1 MQHKKTNKKK
11 TKHII
16 INSLILV
23 VLFTIIINQ
32 TVWLSNMYYLHQRE
46 LYAYSNQMMQEATLT
61 EITERTE
68 TIGGYSVYSNNITNP
83 NDSSRFITKKIATE
97 DSTYLFSIDKQD
109 PNVMPKIIQF
119 VLKDKLPINLKKLNK
134 IFSAK
139 INQSYEIENTYI
151 NYIDLIA
158 DTVIDSNKSINTKNL
173 RYIKT
178 DTIPLD
184 IINSIGV
191 IGYVKIKNNAL
202 LNKMRNQLI
211 LSIALIIIAII
222 CLIFISRSFILQWK
236 TEKMRQDSV
245 NVLTHEFKRP
255 ISGAVAMASAINY
268 YLEKNEINK
277 VLDYTQKIENEL
289 NKLTYYTKR
298 IQQISNNEK
307 ENVQLNKTYIDI
319 KPFFESL
326 RQRYSSTLNEEP
338 NVTVN
343 LRFNTLKTAFQA
355 DLLHFSNVMD
365 NLIENA
371 IKYNSNSSV
380 KIDIEVS
387 DTSAGLKISVRDNGI
402 GISSMDQKLIFD
414 KFYRVKRN
422 ETKNKVGFGLGLTY
436 VKSILE
442 AHGGDI
448 IVNSKLNEGSEFI
461 ITLKE

>member
-11 TKHII
+11 IKHII
-16 INSLILV
+16 INGLIAIV
-23 VLFTIIINQ
+23 FISIIVNQ
-32 TVWLSNMYYLHQRE
+32 IIWLTNMNHLYQRE
-46 LYAYSNQMMQEATLT
+46 LYTYSKEAALDAVWMEFAERS
-61 EITERTE
+61 EIM
-68 TIGGYSVYSNNITNP
+68 GGSLVFSHNLSTP
-83 NDSSRFITKKIATE
+83 NDTTRFIKKKITTE
-97 DSTYLFSIDKQD
+97 DSTYLFIIDKYD
-109 PNVMPKIIQF
+109 PNTIHKISQFILKKILPIDLNKLNTIFQNKIIE
-119 VLKDKLPINLKKLNK
+119 KYNIE
-134 IFSAK
+134 S
-139 INQSYEIENTYI
+139 SYFD
-151 NYIDLIA
+151 YIDLKN
-158 DTVIDSNKSINTKNL
+158 DSLLNTNKPINAMKV
-173 RYIKT
+173 RYMMT

-436 VKSILE
+436 VKSIIE

-448 IVNSKLNEGSEFI
+448 SVNSKINVGSEFI
-461 ITLKE
+461 ITLKD

>member
-11 TKHII
+11 TRHII

-23 VLFTIIINQ
+23 VLFAIIINQ
-32 TVWLSNMYYLHQRE
+32 NVWLSNMYHLHQRE

-83 NDSSRFITKKIATE
+83 NDSSRFFTKKIATE

-109 PNVMPKIIQF
+109 PNIMPKIIQF
-119 VLKDKLPINLKKLNK
+119 VLKDKLPINLEKLNK

-139 INQSYEIENTYI
+139 INQSYKIENTYI

-158 DTVIDSNKSINTKNL
+158 DTVIESNKSINTKNL
-173 RYIKT
+173 RYFMT

-191 IGYVKIKNNAL
+191 IGYVKVKNNEI

-211 LSIALIIIAII
+211 ISVLLIIIAIV
-222 CLIFISRSFILQWK
+222 CLLFISRSFILKWK

-245 NVLTHEFKRP
+245 NALTHEFKRP
-255 ISGAVAMASAINY
+255 ISAAVAMASTIRY

-289 NKLTYYTKR
+289 NKLTHYTKR

-307 ENVQLNKTYIDI
+307 ENVQLNKTEIKISPIFESLQQKYSAEDIDI
-319 KPFFESL
+319 K
-326 RQRYSSTLNEEP
+326 LNINTIKDIF
-338 NVTVN
+338 NV
-343 LRFNTLKTAFQA
+343 

-387 DTSAGLKISVRDNGI
+387 DISAGLKISVKDNGI

-422 ETKNKVGFGLGLTY
+422 ETKRKVGFGLGLTY
-436 VKSILE
+436 VKSIIE

-448 IVNSKLNEGSEFI
+448 TVNSKLNEGSEFI
-461 ITLKE
+461 INLKE